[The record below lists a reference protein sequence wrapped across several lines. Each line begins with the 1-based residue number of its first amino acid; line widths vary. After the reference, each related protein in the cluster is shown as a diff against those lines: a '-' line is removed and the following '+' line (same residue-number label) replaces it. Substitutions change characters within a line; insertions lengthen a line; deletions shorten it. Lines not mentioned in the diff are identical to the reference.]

1 MFRHT
6 KLKKMGREGDF
17 EVLTKEGEP
26 IGAILRRAGTEREWL
41 ESGGGLP
48 YEVYSKGELVGEAN
62 SLPSAQK
69 VLDDL
74 IRPQGKP

>member
-6 KLKKMGREGDF
+6 KLKAIGNEGDF
-17 EVLTKEGEP
+17 EVLTKGGDLV
-26 IGAILRRAGTEREWL
+26 GAIVRKAGSERQWD

-48 YEVYSKGELVGEAN
+48 YEVYRNGELIAERN
-62 SLPSAQK
+62 TLPTAQK

-74 IRPQGKP
+74 VKPKA

>member
-6 KLKKMGREGDF
+6 KLKAIGNEGDF
-17 EVLTKEGEP
+17 EVLTKGGDLV
-26 IGAILRRAGTEREWL
+26 GAIVRKAGTEREWE

-48 YEVYSKGELVGEAN
+48 YEVYRNGTLIAVEN
-62 SLPSAQK
+62 TLPSAQK

-74 IRPQGKP
+74 VKPKQ

>member
-6 KLKKMGREGDF
+6 KLKPIGKEGDF
-17 EVLTKEGEP
+17 EVLSKEGDLV
-26 IGAILRRAGTEREWL
+26 GAIVRRAGSEKEWS

-48 YEVYSKGELVGEAN
+48 YEVYRNGKLIAVEN
-62 SLPSAQK
+62 TLPTAQK

-74 IRPQGKP
+74 VQPKR